1 MKKGDMV
8 KMKPD
13 SSPGVQDPQDW
24 PAPGL
29 IINGPY
35 GSVQHY
41 TINKQKVI
49 DETMVVDV
57 LVGSKIYDKI
67 PILMLEKIRS

>member
-8 KMKPD
+8 KMKQESVD
-13 SSPGVQDPQDW
+13 EGHGLDW
-24 PAPGL
+24 LAPGL

-41 TINKQKVI
+41 TIAKQKVI

-57 LVGSKIYDKI
+57 LVGSKIYDKV